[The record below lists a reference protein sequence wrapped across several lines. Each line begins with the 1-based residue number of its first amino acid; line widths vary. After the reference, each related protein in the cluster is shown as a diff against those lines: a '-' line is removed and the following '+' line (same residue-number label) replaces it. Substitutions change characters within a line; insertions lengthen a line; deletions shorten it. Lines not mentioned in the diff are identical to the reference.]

1 MRQLYQTAE
10 YSRQAHHQW
19 QQHSERQRIDRSK
32 VIDMIREL
40 RKEHPKMGLRKLH
53 DLYLDKPL
61 QPAIGRDRFIA
72 IGTKA
77 GLQLQR
83 PVNRART
90 TIPVKSIYPNL
101 LVGRTLTDVN
111 QVWVSDITYYRIGE
125 VFSYITLIMDLYSR
139 RIVAACAGTTLEAHW
154 SASALQNALI
164 ERQITNETGLIH
176 HSDKGSQYLSKEY
189 LAKLATHEVQVST
202 CQIVYENAHAERLN
216 GTIKLEYLDAWV
228 IDSHARLVALLK
240 VAVDR
245 YNRSR
250 PHGSLH
256 RKSPDTFERAL
267 CSMPLDEHLS
277 MPIWPKQPLVN
288 LTENVSVPYIVR

>member
-1 MRQLYQTAE
+1 MRPMYQTAE

-19 QQHSERQRIDRSK
+19 RQHTEQKRIDHST
-32 VIDMIREL
+32 VIDVIVEL
-40 RKEHPKMGLRKLH
+40 RKDHPKMGLRKLH
-53 DLYLDKPL
+53 ELYLEKPL
-61 QPAIGRDRFIA
+61 PTVIGRDRFIA
-72 IGTKA
+72 IGSNA

-90 TIPVKSIYPNL
+90 TIPVTSMYPNL

-125 VFSYITLIMDLYSR
+125 GFSYITLIMDLYSR
-139 RIVAACAGTTLEAHW
+139 RIVAACAATTLEAHW
-154 SASALQNALI
+154 SALALQNALI
-164 ERQITNETGLIH
+164 ERQITNQTGLIH

-189 LAKLATHEVQVST
+189 LSKLAVLDVQVST

-228 IDSHARLVALLK
+228 IDSHARLVDLLK

-256 RKSPDTFERAL
+256 RKSPDSFERAL
-267 CSMPLDEHLS
+267 CSIPIDEHLT